1 MSMSSSAGEPGPD
14 LAAPL
19 DCRAYQSPA
28 SIVRF
33 VIPAA
38 IGLVADLWLKAWSFP
53 NGVPAEGPAGRH
65 PAEFVGRDWAVIPH
79 VLGFQTTVNHGAV
92 FGIYQG
98 MAFYFLLFSIF
109 AMAMIVWVFA
119 TSRSSHWIV
128 HIALGMITAG
138 ALGNLYDRAMFNGV
152 RDMLRFLCFHFPP
165 IHLLG
170 IQYPSGPIAMD
181 GTADWYPYIF
191 NIADV
196 MLCVGVPMLMLR
208 WLFVKDGPAKPAAA
222 AAPSGT

>member
-1 MSMSSSAGEPGPD
+1 MSMASNEREPNPD
-14 LAAPL
+14 SAAPA
-19 DCRAYQSPA
+19 DRRAYQSPA
-28 SIVRF
+28 SIARF
-33 VIPAA
+33 LIPTA
-38 IGLVADLWLKAWSFP
+38 IGLAADLWLKAWAFP

-65 PAEFVGRDWAVIPH
+65 PAEFVGKDWPVIPH

-98 MAFYFLLFSIF
+98 MAFYFLLFSLF
-109 AMAMIVWVFA
+109 AMAMILWVFA

-152 RDMLRFLCFHFPP
+152 RDMLRF
-165 IHLLG
+165 
-170 IQYPSGPIAMD
+170 YVN
-181 GTADWYPYIF
+181 WYPYIF

-196 MLCVGVPMLMLR
+196 MLCVGVPLLMLR
-208 WLFVKDGPAKPAAA
+208 WLFVNDTPGKAEAT
-222 AAPSGT
+222 AAPASRS